1 MGKLKEKLLNNLSE
15 DELNEKTMG
24 DISAFEYVE
33 YMEKYKSQEEF
44 PQPTE
49 EDMAEMEAIIKEYY
63 ESDEF
68 QKEIQE
74 INEMMSLKY
83 SDSDVLN
90 ALQSVIKDIEVVNK
104 VMSELNEIHNF
115 KMGYMD

>member
-15 DELNEKTMG
+15 EEMNEKVFG

-33 YMEKYKSQEEF
+33 YMEKYKSQEES
-44 PQPTE
+44 PEPTE
-49 EDMAEMEAIIKEYY
+49 EEIAEMEAMIKEYY
-63 ESDEF
+63 ESDEY

-74 INEMMSLKY
+74 INEMISLKY

-90 ALQSVIKDIEVVNK
+90 ALQSVIGDTEVVSK
-104 VMSELNEIHNF
+104 VMNELNQIHNF
-115 KMGYMD
+115 KMGYLD

>member
-1 MGKLKEKLLNNLSE
+1 MGKLKEKLLNNLNPE
-15 DELNEKTMG
+15 EMDEQFEL
-24 DISAFEYVE
+24 SAFEYVE
-33 YMEKYKSQEEF
+33 LVEKYKSQEEF

-49 EDMAEMEAIIKEYY
+49 EDMVEMEAMVKEYY

-68 QKEIQE
+68 QKEIRE
-74 INEMMSLKY
+74 INEMMTLKY

-90 ALQSVIKDIEVVNK
+90 TLQSVIGDTEVVNK

-115 KMGYMD
+115 KMGYLD